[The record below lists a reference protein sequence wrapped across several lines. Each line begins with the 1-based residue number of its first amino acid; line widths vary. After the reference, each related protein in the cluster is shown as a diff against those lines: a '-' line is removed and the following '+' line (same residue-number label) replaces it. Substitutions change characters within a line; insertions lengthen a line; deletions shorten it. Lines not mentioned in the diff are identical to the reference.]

1 MLVAAQPFILR
12 NIHPT
17 VIVRACYKALE
28 SAMHICEEI
37 AVPIDIYDRTVMM
50 SLLRS
55 TIGTKFSARFGDLIV
70 AMVMP
75 CDA

>member
-12 NIHPT
+12 NIH
-17 VIVRACYKALE
+17 
-28 SAMHICEEI
+28 
-37 AVPIDIYDRTVMM
+37 RTVMM
-50 SLLRS
+50 NLLRS